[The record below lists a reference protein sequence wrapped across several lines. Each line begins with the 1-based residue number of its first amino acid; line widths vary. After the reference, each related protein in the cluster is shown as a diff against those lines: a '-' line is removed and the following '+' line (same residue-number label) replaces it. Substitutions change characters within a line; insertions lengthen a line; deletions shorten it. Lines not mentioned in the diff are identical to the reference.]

1 MLFDTHAHM
10 DDRSFDGDRE
20 ELLAAL
26 PGKGISLL
34 MNPGCSYESS
44 LNAIALAE
52 GYDYIYAAVGSHPDV
67 ADEVDEAL
75 IEKYRNL
82 CSQHPRVKA
91 IGEIGLDYHYE
102 DIPRDIQKRA
112 FRLQMEL
119 ARELQLPVI
128 VHEREAHEDG
138 LKIVDEFPTVKGVFH
153 CYSGSLEMAKELIKR
168 GWYIGFTG
176 VLTFKN
182 ARKAIEV
189 ASAIP
194 LDRIVIETD
203 CPYMAPVPFRGKRN
217 DPGLVCH
224 MANKLAELR
233 DLTPEE
239 AARITLENGKRLYR
253 IP

>member
-1 MLFDTHAHM
+1 MLFDTHAHL
-10 DDRSFDGDRE
+10 DDTSFNEDRL
-20 ELLAAL
+20 ELLESL
-26 PGKGISLL
+26 PGQGLSLV
-34 MNPGCSYESS
+34 MNPGCSFASS
-44 LNAIALAE
+44 KNAIALAE
-52 GYDYIYAAVGSHPDV
+52 SHDYIYAAVGSHPDV
-67 ADEVDEAL
+67 ADEVDDAL
-75 IEKYRNL
+75 IAQYREL
-82 CSQHPRVKA
+82 CKQHPKVLA

-119 ARELQLPVI
+119 ARELDLPVI

-138 LKIVDEFPTVKGVFH
+138 MKIVDEFPTVKGVFH
-153 CYSGSLEMAKELIKR
+153 CYSGSLEMAKELVKR

-182 ARKAIEV
+182 ARKALEV
-189 ASAIP
+189 AAGIP
-194 LDRIVIETD
+194 RERIVIETD

-217 DPGLVCH
+217 DPGKVH
-224 MANKLAELR
+224 YMARKLGEIWGVS
-233 DLTPEE
+233 TEE

>member
-10 DDRSFDGDRE
+10 DAEDFAGDRQ
-20 ELLAAL
+20 ELMAAL
-26 PGKGISLL
+26 PGRGISLV
-34 MNPGCSYESS
+34 MNPGCSYASS
-44 LNAIALAE
+44 LDAIALAE
-52 GYDYIYAAVGSHPDV
+52 RYDFVYAAVGSHPDV
-67 ADEVDEAL
+67 ADEVDDDLIARYRAL
-75 IEKYRNL
+75 CK
-82 CSQHPRVKA
+82 HPKVKA

-102 DIPRDIQKRA
+102 DIPRDIQQRA

-119 ARELQLPVI
+119 ARELDLPVI

-138 LKIVDEFPTVKGVFH
+138 LRIVDEFPTVKGVFH

-189 ASAIP
+189 AAGIP
-194 LDRIVIETD
+194 LERIVIETD

-217 DPGLVCH
+217 DPGLLCH
-224 MANKLAELR
+224 MAEKLAEIR
-233 DLTPEE
+233 GITPEE

-253 IP
+253 MD

>member
-10 DDRSFDGDRE
+10 DDHSFDADRR
-20 ELLAAL
+20 ELLESL
-26 PGKGISLL
+26 PGAGISLL

-44 LNAIALAE
+44 RNAIALAE
-52 GYDYIYAAVGSHPDV
+52 QYDYIYAAVGSHPDV

-75 IEKYRNL
+75 IEQYREL
-82 CSQHPRVKA
+82 ATRHRKIKA

-102 DIPRDIQKRA
+102 DIPREIQQRA
-112 FRLQMEL
+112 FRMQMALAQEL
-119 ARELQLPVI
+119 GLPVI
-128 VHEREAHEDG
+128 VNAREAHEDG
-138 LKIVDEFPTVKGVFH
+138 LRIVDEFPTVKGVFH
-153 CYSGSLEMAKELIKR
+153 CYSGSAEMAKELIKR

-194 LDRIVIETD
+194 MDRIVIETD

-217 DPGLVCH
+217 DPGKVFY
-224 MANKLAELR
+224 MAEKLAQLR
-233 DLTPEE
+233 GISTEE

-253 IP
+253 MD